1 MSKEAAIILMRLY
14 KKYRRKISDCAPNRA
29 FFFTTAERLM
39 RAWLLLNCSSSAPG
53 APLNTSPVVP

>member
-53 APLNTSPVVP
+53 RPA